1 LEPPCFAPRK
11 EKKLT
16 FVSSIVE
23 ANLFIICASM
33 PTLRKFFKHVAPKL
47 MGTSSA
53 DQSAPSK
60 YGQYGRSHND
70 ALETVGGSSGV
81 SRKVRRQY
89 ETFDDHELE
98 MFDDAAARGDD
109 KKMNLNE
116 ITIDSGRDRERSHQ
130 DNSSDKAILQTTTFD
145 IKYDN

>member
-1 LEPPCFAPRK
+1 
-11 EKKLT
+11 
-16 FVSSIVE
+16 
-23 ANLFIICASM
+23 M

-47 MGTSSA
+47 MGVSSA
-53 DQSAPSK
+53 DQSTPSK
-60 YGQYGRSHND
+60 YGRSNND
-70 ALETVGGSSGV
+70 GLETVGGSSGV

-98 MFDDAAARGDD
+98 MFDEAARGDD
-109 KKMNLNE
+109 KKLNLNE
-116 ITIDSGRDRERSHQ
+116 ITIDSGRERSHQ